1 MRLLL
6 FVLRM
11 LVLNPLYH
19 FNPAAQQKKPRN
31 FRMKMRDF
39 SRACLDTPRAA
50 NFAEFSFHA
59 RNFCEGVPEV
69 RQAKV
74 TQQGR

>member
-19 FNPAAQQKKPRN
+19 FNPAAKQKKPRN

-39 SRACLDTPRAA
+39 FIQITITTLPFLRPVST
-50 NFAEFSFHA
+50 
-59 RNFCEGVPEV
+59 
-69 RQAKV
+69 
-74 TQQGR
+74 